1 MIMQAVVET
10 TEQVKIR
17 YACMHAPIWRLPC
30 ELITAGDSA
39 QGFCPLQ

>member
-17 YACMHAPIWRLPC
+17 IRMYARPIIWRLPYMN
-30 ELITAGDSA
+30 
-39 QGFCPLQ
+39 